1 MMQQYTDKNLTCVD
15 CGGTFLFSADDQE
28 FYARKGFTNEPKRCK
43 PCRDKRKASSGE
55 GRERTFYDVTC
66 DGCGKQTQVP
76 FNPTNGKP
84 VYCRECYSARRAQQA
99 YKPVGIAYCWR
110 HQIKL
115 RRGTLGRGLVARKG
129 PRVPIEHPLSGRK
142 IPALVC

>member
-15 CGGTFLFSADDQE
+15 CGNTFLFSADDQE

-43 PCRDKRKASSGE
+43 VCRDKRKAAAGE
-55 GRERTFYDVTC
+55 GRERTLYDVTC

-99 YKPVGIAYCWR
+99 Y
-110 HQIKL
+110 
-115 RRGTLGRGLVARKG
+115 
-129 PRVPIEHPLSGRK
+129 
-142 IPALVC
+142 